1 VSVENKKQEV
11 SNFNNLN
18 IFLLNI
24 KNFFLHLYVLIKP
37 GVISLV
43 IFTALC
49 AIIIAPSD
57 KTFFIKSMSLIL
69 IAMGASGAAILNMWH
84 DRGIDGKMERT
95 KLRPIPSGGFSPNA
109 ALAIGLVLSVFSVV
123 GLFFFTNIQAAALLA
138 FTIIYYSFLYT
149 VLLKSNTPQNIVIGG
164 LAGALPPVIA
174 WISISD
180 INIWNSIIMCLII
193 FLWTPPHSWALAIYR
208 NDDYSNA
215 SVPMYP
221 VIHGFK
227 STFKLM
233 NFYTLLMVLSTN
245 ALFIFNYNGVFYFI
259 TSNILNAYFVYK
271 LYVLNKS
278 NDPKKDAIKLFGYSI
293 LYLFLIFFVDV
304 IDKLID
310 YVNKEY

>member
-1 VSVENKKQEV
+1 MSVENKKQEV

-123 GLFFFTNIQAAALLA
+123 GLFFFTNIFAAALLA

-180 INIWNSIIMCLII
+180 VNIWNSIIMCLII

-293 LYLFLIFFVDV
+293 LYLFLIFFVAV
-304 IDKLID
+304 IDKLI
-310 YVNKEY
+310 N

>member
-43 IFTALC
+43 IFTAVC

-123 GLFFFTNIQAAALLA
+123 GLFFFTNIYAAALLA

-245 ALFIFNYNGVFYFI
+245 ALFIFNYNGMFYLI

-293 LYLFLIFFVDV
+293 LYLFLIFFVAV
-304 IDKLID
+304 IDKLI
-310 YVNKEY
+310 N

>member
-11 SNFNNLN
+11 SISNNIN
-18 IFLLNI
+18 IFLFNA

-123 GLFFFTNIQAAALLA
+123 GLFFFTNIYAAVLLA

-174 WISISD
+174 WISVSD
-180 INIWNSIIMCLII
+180 VNIWNSIIMCLII

-245 ALFIFNYNGVFYFI
+245 ALFIFNYNGMFYLI

-293 LYLFLIFFVDV
+293 LYLFLIFFVAV
-304 IDKLID
+304 IDRLI
-310 YVNKEY
+310 N

>member
-1 VSVENKKQEV
+1 MSVENKKQEV

-293 LYLFLIFFVDV
+293 LYLFLIFFVAV
-304 IDKLID
+304 IDKLI
-310 YVNKEY
+310 N

>member
-1 VSVENKKQEV
+1 MSVENKKQEV

-95 KLRPIPSGGFSPNA
+95 KLIPIPSGGFSPNA

-123 GLFFFTNIQAAALLA
+123 GLFFFTNIYAAALLA

-245 ALFIFNYNGVFYFI
+245 ALFIFNYNGMFYLI
-259 TSNILNAYFVYK
+259 TSNILNSYFIYK

-278 NDPKKDAIKLFGYSI
+278 TEPKKDAIKLFGYSI
-293 LYLFLIFFVDV
+293 LYLFLIFFVAV
-304 IDKLID
+304 IDKLI
-310 YVNKEY
+310 N

>member
-1 VSVENKKQEV
+1 MSVENKKQEV

-123 GLFFFTNIQAAALLA
+123 GLFFFTNIYAAALLA

-245 ALFIFNYNGVFYFI
+245 ALFIFNYNGMFYLI
-259 TSNILNAYFVYK
+259 TSNILNSYFIYK

-278 NDPKKDAIKLFGYSI
+278 TEPKKDAIKLFGYSI
-293 LYLFLIFFVDV
+293 LYLFLIFFVAV
-304 IDKLID
+304 IDKLI
-310 YVNKEY
+310 N

>member
-1 VSVENKKQEV
+1 MSVENKKQEV

-245 ALFIFNYNGVFYFI
+245 ALFIFNYNGMFYLI

-293 LYLFLIFFVDV
+293 LYLFLIFFVAV
-304 IDKLID
+304 IDKLI
-310 YVNKEY
+310 N

>member
-123 GLFFFTNIQAAALLA
+123 GLFFFTNIYAAVLLA

-174 WISISD
+174 WISVSD
-180 INIWNSIIMCLII
+180 VNIWNSIIMCLII

-245 ALFIFNYNGVFYFI
+245 ALFIFNYNGMFYLI

-293 LYLFLIFFVDV
+293 LYLFLIFFVAV
-304 IDKLID
+304 IDRLI
-310 YVNKEY
+310 N

>member
-1 VSVENKKQEV
+1 MSVENKKQEV
-11 SNFNNLN
+11 SIFNNIN
-18 IFLLNI
+18 NFLFNT

-123 GLFFFTNIQAAALLA
+123 GLFFFTNIYAAALLA

-174 WISISD
+174 WISVSD
-180 INIWNSIIMCLII
+180 VNIWNSIVMCLII

-245 ALFIFNYNGVFYFI
+245 ALFIFNYNGMFYLI
-259 TSNILNAYFVYK
+259 TSNILNSYFIYK

-278 NDPKKDAIKLFGYSI
+278 TEPKKDAIKLFGYSI
-293 LYLFLIFFVDV
+293 LYLFLIFFVAV
-304 IDKLID
+304 IDRLI
-310 YVNKEY
+310 N

>member
-123 GLFFFTNIQAAALLA
+123 GLFFFTNIYAAALLA

-245 ALFIFNYNGVFYFI
+245 ALFIFNYNGMFYLI
-259 TSNILNAYFVYK
+259 TSNILNSYFIYK

-278 NDPKKDAIKLFGYSI
+278 TEPKKDAIKLFGYSI
-293 LYLFLIFFVDV
+293 LYLFLIFFVAV
-304 IDKLID
+304 FDKLII
-310 YVNKEY
+310 

>member
-1 VSVENKKQEV
+1 MSVENKKQEV

-123 GLFFFTNIQAAALLA
+123 GLFFFTNIYAAALLA

-245 ALFIFNYNGVFYFI
+245 ALFIFNYNGMFYLI

-293 LYLFLIFFVDV
+293 LYLFLIFFVAV
-304 IDKLID
+304 IDKLI
-310 YVNKEY
+310 N

>member
-1 VSVENKKQEV
+1 MSVENKKQEV

-123 GLFFFTNIQAAALLA
+123 GLFFFTNIYAAALLA

-245 ALFIFNYNGVFYFI
+245 ALFIFNYNGMFYLI
-259 TSNILNAYFVYK
+259 TSNILNSYFIYK

-278 NDPKKDAIKLFGYSI
+278 TEPKKDAIKLFGYSI
-293 LYLFLIFFVDV
+293 LYLFLIFFVAV
-304 IDKLID
+304 FDKLII
-310 YVNKEY
+310 

>member
-1 VSVENKKQEV
+1 MSVENKKQEV

-123 GLFFFTNIQAAALLA
+123 GLFFFTNIYAAVLLA

-259 TSNILNAYFVYK
+259 TSNLLNAYFVYK

-293 LYLFLIFFVDV
+293 LYLFLIFFVAV
-304 IDKLID
+304 IDKLI
-310 YVNKEY
+310 N

>member
-1 VSVENKKQEV
+1 MSFENKKQED
-11 SNFNNLN
+11 SNFNNSL
-18 IFLLNI
+18 IILTNI
-24 KNFFLHLYVLIKP
+24 KNFFLHLYILIKP

-49 AIIIAPSD
+49 AMIIAPSD
-57 KTFFIKSMSLIL
+57 KSFFIKAISLIL

-84 DRGIDGKMERT
+84 DRGIDKKMERT

-109 ALAIGLVLSVFSVV
+109 ALAIGLVFSVVSVV
-123 GLFFFTNIQAAALLA
+123 GLFFFIFIYASSLLA
-138 FTIIYYSFLYT
+138 FTIIYYSYLYT

-174 WISISD
+174 WISISEVG
-180 INIWNSIIMCLII
+180 IWNSVIMCLII

-208 NDDYSNA
+208 NDDYSKA

-233 NFYTLLMVLSTN
+233 NFYTVLMVLSAN
-245 ALFIFNYNGVFYFI
+245 ALFIFDYNGLFYFI
-259 TSNILNAYFVYK
+259 TSNILNGYFIYK
-271 LYVLNKS
+271 LYILNISK
-278 NDPKKDAIKLFGYSI
+278 NPKKDAIKLFGYSI
-293 LYLFLIFFVDV
+293 LYLFLIFFVAV
-304 IDKLID
+304 IDKLI
-310 YVNKEY
+310 N

>member
-1 VSVENKKQEV
+1 MSVENKKQEV

-123 GLFFFTNIQAAALLA
+123 GLFFFTNIYAAALLA

-174 WISISD
+174 WISVSD
-180 INIWNSIIMCLII
+180 VNIWNSIIMCLII

-245 ALFIFNYNGVFYFI
+245 ALFIFNYNGMFYLI
-259 TSNILNAYFVYK
+259 TSNILNSYFIYK

-278 NDPKKDAIKLFGYSI
+278 TEPKKDAIKLFGYSI
-293 LYLFLIFFVDV
+293 LYLFLIFFVAV
-304 IDKLID
+304 IDKLI
-310 YVNKEY
+310 N

>member
-1 VSVENKKQEV
+1 MSVENKKQEV

-123 GLFFFTNIQAAALLA
+123 GLFFFTNIYAAALLA

-293 LYLFLIFFVDV
+293 LYLFLIFFVAV
-304 IDKLID
+304 IDKLI
-310 YVNKEY
+310 N

>member
-123 GLFFFTNIQAAALLA
+123 GLFFFTNIFAAALLA

-293 LYLFLIFFVDV
+293 LYLFLIFFVAV
-304 IDKLID
+304 IDKLI
-310 YVNKEY
+310 N

>member
-1 VSVENKKQEV
+1 MSVENKKQEV

-123 GLFFFTNIQAAALLA
+123 GLFFFTNIHAAALLA

-174 WISISD
+174 WISVSD
-180 INIWNSIIMCLII
+180 VNIWNSIIMCLII

-293 LYLFLIFFVDV
+293 LYLFLIFFVAV
-304 IDKLID
+304 IDKLI
-310 YVNKEY
+310 N

>member
-1 VSVENKKQEV
+1 MSVENKKQEV

-123 GLFFFTNIQAAALLA
+123 GLFFFTNIYAAALLA

-245 ALFIFNYNGVFYFI
+245 ALFIFNYNGMFYLI
-259 TSNILNAYFVYK
+259 TSNILNSYFIYK

-278 NDPKKDAIKLFGYSI
+278 TEPKKDAIKLFGYSI
-293 LYLFLIFFVDV
+293 LYLFLIFFVAV
-304 IDKLID
+304 IDRLI
-310 YVNKEY
+310 N

>member
-1 VSVENKKQEV
+1 MSVENKKQEV

-123 GLFFFTNIQAAALLA
+123 GLFFFTNIYAAALLA

-245 ALFIFNYNGVFYFI
+245 ALFIFNYNGMFYLI

-293 LYLFLIFFVDV
+293 LYLFLIFFVAV
-304 IDKLID
+304 IDRLI
-310 YVNKEY
+310 N

>member
-1 VSVENKKQEV
+1 MSVENKKQEV
-11 SNFNNLN
+11 SIFNNIN
-18 IFLLNI
+18 IFLFNA

-123 GLFFFTNIQAAALLA
+123 GLFFFTNIYAAVLLA

-174 WISISD
+174 WISVSD
-180 INIWNSIIMCLII
+180 VNIWNSIIMCLII

-245 ALFIFNYNGVFYFI
+245 ALFIFNYNGMFYLI

-293 LYLFLIFFVDV
+293 LYLFLIFFVAV
-304 IDKLID
+304 IDRLI
-310 YVNKEY
+310 N

>member
-1 VSVENKKQEV
+1 MSVENKKQEV

-123 GLFFFTNIQAAALLA
+123 GLFFFTNIFAAALLA

-293 LYLFLIFFVDV
+293 LYLFLIFFVAV
-304 IDKLID
+304 IDKLI
-310 YVNKEY
+310 N

>member
-1 VSVENKKQEV
+1 MSVENKKQEV

-259 TSNILNAYFVYK
+259 TSNTLNAYFVYK

-293 LYLFLIFFVDV
+293 LYLFLIFFVAV
-304 IDKLID
+304 IDKLI
-310 YVNKEY
+310 N

>member
-1 VSVENKKQEV
+1 MSVENKKQEV

-95 KLRPIPSGGFSPNA
+95 KLRPIPSGGFPPNA

-123 GLFFFTNIQAAALLA
+123 GLFFFTNIFAAALLA

-293 LYLFLIFFVDV
+293 LYLFLIFFVAV
-304 IDKLID
+304 IDKLI
-310 YVNKEY
+310 N

>member
-1 VSVENKKQEV
+1 MSVENKKQEV

-259 TSNILNAYFVYK
+259 TSNLLNAYFVYK

-293 LYLFLIFFVDV
+293 LYLFLIFFVAV
-304 IDKLID
+304 IDKLI
-310 YVNKEY
+310 N

>member
-1 VSVENKKQEV
+1 MSVEIKKQEDPNY
-11 SNFNNLN
+11 SSLSAS
-18 IFLLNI
+18 LLNI
-24 KNFFLHLYVLIKP
+24 KNFLLHLYVLIKP

-49 AIIIAPSD
+49 AIIIAPSE
-57 KTFFIKSMSLIL
+57 KSFFIKSMALIL
-69 IAMGASGAAILNMWH
+69 IAIGASGAAILNMWH
-84 DRGIDGKMERT
+84 DRGIDKKMERT

-109 ALAIGLVLSVFSVV
+109 ALAIGLVFSVFSVI
-123 GLFFFTNIQAAALLA
+123 GLFFFTNIYASTLLA

-149 VLLKSNTPQNIVIGG
+149 VLLKSNTSQNIVIGG

-174 WISISD
+174 WISVSD
-180 INIWNSIIMCLII
+180 VDIWNSIIMCLII

-233 NFYTLLMVLSTN
+233 NF
-245 ALFIFNYNGVFYFI
+245 
-259 TSNILNAYFVYK
+259 
-271 LYVLNKS
+271 
-278 NDPKKDAIKLFGYSI
+278 
-293 LYLFLIFFVDV
+293 
-304 IDKLID
+304 
-310 YVNKEY
+310 

>member
-123 GLFFFTNIQAAALLA
+123 GLFFFTNIYAAALLA

-245 ALFIFNYNGVFYFI
+245 ALFIFNYNGMFYLI
-259 TSNILNAYFVYK
+259 TSNILNSYFIYK

-278 NDPKKDAIKLFGYSI
+278 TEPKKDAIKLFGYSI
-293 LYLFLIFFVDV
+293 LYLFLIFFVAV
-304 IDKLID
+304 IDKLI
-310 YVNKEY
+310 N

>member
-1 VSVENKKQEV
+1 MSVENKKQEV

-123 GLFFFTNIQAAALLA
+123 GLFFFTNIQAAAL
-138 FTIIYYSFLYT
+138 
-149 VLLKSNTPQNIVIGG
+149 
-164 LAGALPPVIA
+164 
-174 WISISD
+174 W
-180 INIWNSIIMCLII
+180 
-193 FLWTPPHSWALAIYR
+193 
-208 NDDYSNA
+208 
-215 SVPMYP
+215 
-221 VIHGFK
+221 
-227 STFKLM
+227 
-233 NFYTLLMVLSTN
+233 LSQ
-245 ALFIFNYNGVFYFI
+245 LFIIHFYI
-259 TSNILNAYFVYK
+259 Q
-271 LYVLNKS
+271 
-278 NDPKKDAIKLFGYSI
+278 
-293 LYLFLIFFVDV
+293 FF
-304 IDKLID
+304 
-310 YVNKEY
+310 

>member
-1 VSVENKKQEV
+1 MSVENKKQEV
-11 SNFNNLN
+11 SIFNNIN
-18 IFLLNI
+18 NFLFNT

-123 GLFFFTNIQAAALLA
+123 GLFFFTNIYAAALLA

-174 WISISD
+174 WISVSD
-180 INIWNSIIMCLII
+180 VNIWNSIIMCLII

-245 ALFIFNYNGVFYFI
+245 ALFIFNYNGMFYFI
-259 TSNILNAYFVYK
+259 TSNILNSYFVYK

-278 NDPKKDAIKLFGYSI
+278 TDPKKDAIKLFGYSI
-293 LYLFLIFFVDV
+293 LYLFLIFFVAV
-304 IDKLID
+304 IDKLI
-310 YVNKEY
+310 N

>member
-1 VSVENKKQEV
+1 MSFENKKQED
-11 SNFNNLN
+11 SNFNNSL
-18 IFLLNI
+18 IILTNI
-24 KNFFLHLYVLIKP
+24 KNFFIHLYILIKP

-49 AIIIAPSD
+49 AMIIAPSD
-57 KTFFIKSMSLIL
+57 KSFFIKAISLIL

-84 DRGIDGKMERT
+84 DRGIDKKMERT

-109 ALAIGLVLSVFSVV
+109 ALVIGLVFSVV
-123 GLFFFTNIQAAALLA
+123 SVAGLFFFTNMYASSLLA
-138 FTIIYYSFLYT
+138 FTIIYYSYLYT

-174 WISISD
+174 WISISEVG
-180 INIWNSIIMCLII
+180 IWNSVIMCLII

-208 NDDYSNA
+208 NDDYSKA

-233 NFYTLLMVLSTN
+233 NFYTVLMVLSAN
-245 ALFIFNYNGVFYFI
+245 ALFIFDYNGLFYFI
-259 TSNILNAYFVYK
+259 TSNILNGYFIYK
-271 LYVLNKS
+271 LYVLNISK
-278 NDPKKDAIKLFGYSI
+278 NPKKDAIKLFGYSI
-293 LYLFLIFFVDV
+293 LYLFLIFFVAV
-304 IDKLID
+304 IDKLI
-310 YVNKEY
+310 N

>member
-1 VSVENKKQEV
+1 MSVENKKQEV

-123 GLFFFTNIQAAALLA
+123 GLFFFTNIFAAALLA

-174 WISISD
+174 WISVSD

-245 ALFIFNYNGVFYFI
+245 ALFIFNYNGVFYFM
-259 TSNILNAYFVYK
+259 TSNLLNAYFVYK

-293 LYLFLIFFVDV
+293 LYLFLIFFVAV
-304 IDKLID
+304 IDKLI
-310 YVNKEY
+310 N

>member
-293 LYLFLIFFVDV
+293 LYLFLIFFVAV
-304 IDKLID
+304 IDKLI
-310 YVNKEY
+310 N

>member
-1 VSVENKKQEV
+1 MGFEKKNQEDTD
-11 SNFNNLN
+11 FN
-18 IFLLNI
+18 ILLLTNI

-49 AIIIAPSD
+49 AMIIAPSE
-57 KTFFIKSMSLIL
+57 KSFFVKSVSLIL

-84 DRGIDGKMERT
+84 DRGIDKKMERT
-95 KLRPIPSGGFSPNA
+95 KLRPIPSGDFSPNA
-109 ALAIGLVLSVFSVV
+109 ALAIGLVFSVFSVV
-123 GLFFFTNIQAAALLA
+123 GLFFFTNIYASALLA

-174 WISISD
+174 WISISEVD
-180 INIWNSIIMCLII
+180 IWNSIIMCLII

-233 NFYTLLMVLSTN
+233 NFYTVLMVLSAN
-245 ALFIFNYNGVFYFI
+245 ALFVFGFNGLFYFI
-259 TSNILNAYFVYK
+259 TSNLLNGYFVYK
-271 LYVLNKS
+271 LYVLNVSKK
-278 NDPKKDAIKLFGYSI
+278 PKKEAIKLFGYSI
-293 LYLFLIFFVDV
+293 LYLFLIFFVAV
-304 IDKLID
+304 IDKLIT
-310 YVNKEY
+310 

>member
-1 VSVENKKQEV
+1 MSVENKKQEV

-43 IFTALC
+43 IFTAVC

-123 GLFFFTNIQAAALLA
+123 GLFFFTNIYAAALLA

-245 ALFIFNYNGVFYFI
+245 ALFIFNYNGMFYLI

-293 LYLFLIFFVDV
+293 LYLFLIFFVAV
-304 IDKLID
+304 IDRLI
-310 YVNKEY
+310 N